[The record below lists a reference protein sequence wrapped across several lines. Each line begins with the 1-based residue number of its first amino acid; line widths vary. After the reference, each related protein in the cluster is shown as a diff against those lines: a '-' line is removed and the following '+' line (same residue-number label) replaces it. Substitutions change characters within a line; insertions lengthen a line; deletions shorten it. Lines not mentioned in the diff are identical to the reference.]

1 MNKLLQILRKALTRI
16 GVQEGNKLVWGYG
29 YKKSEVDKEIVEYYH
44 AAKLLRDQELVGYSC
59 LDKKELEA
67 IKSGIGRVV
76 GVQCSESEYDYTK
89 EPRPDKDRWLLQ
101 NPDCVTY
108 EYYADYIAAQCKKL
122 SIDIQV
128 VRKEC
133 EKVGI
138 ALDVRK
144 QTICEAIELALDVQE
159 QKCDIDIDVKVNMQ
173 QCIIDF
179 ETIVIPQKCDIDFKT
194 FVYEISCGATV
205 DTVVSKLNCAVNVN
219 VDAEETDEDCEGQ
232 TPYPP
237 CRVTI
242 NCGTV
247 AGCDYFSEDFEDR
260 VEEVTEYNSTVAL
273 PSLIGYCDP
282 CGPISVPNSSWA
294 VTNEQFYDEE
304 LEEFLPIF
312 RYLGSKV
319 TGQVGENNLCE
330 CYGSEDLKYCWAL
343 AYDQECAEACQL
355 SFETCEGLCDPE
367 DTECLTMCATQR
379 NSCLNV
385 CLSDVQIPTEELCA
399 CEYSASFVTNWVSN
413 EEEVACDVGLR
424 YTDYVATITDSLGNT
439 KECPLR
445 FFDVL
450 A

>member
-122 SIDIQV
+122 SIDILV

-273 PSLIGYCDP
+273 PSLIGYCEP
-282 CGPISVPNSSWA
+282 CGQISAGNSQWSFEYEFDGEESELQRA
-294 VTNEQFYDEE
+294 VGTWSGNATCQCYEQEGIALKECFVDVLSNECFNECADTYGTCVNECSEDEE
-304 LEEFLPIF
+304 CL
-312 RYLGSKV
+312 
-319 TGQVGENNLCE
+319 
-330 CYGSEDLKYCWAL
+330 
-343 AYDQECAEACQL
+343 EACQV
-355 SFETCEGLCDPE
+355 
-367 DTECLTMCATQR
+367 AY
-379 NSCLNV
+379 NSCLNS
-385 CLSDVQIPTEELCA
+385 CLSGKQLPSLNM
-399 CEYSASFVTNWVSN
+399 CECGYEAGFVTDWVNNS
-413 EEEVACDVGLR
+413 ETIYCDGGLS
-424 YTDYVATITDSLGNT
+424 YIDYVATVTDSLGNT

-445 FFDVL
+445 FFNVL